1 VTNTQPKATGEDLE
15 AQGTVATKHFPSRMY
30 AVYVHVSCIQ
40 HSQHVHGRQPY
51 LHRSDSRGN
60 IEEMMHRKI
69 RLYLGKIQLYLHRE
83 SASRVTGESAVA
95 PAVTVLDRPSPTC
108 PYRDRTHARTGT
120 RNGRHTRHS
129 PGAKWGVAR
138 AGEGALRPSLHVKW
152 AIFPFRGCP
161 QGPRPPA

>member
-1 VTNTQPKATGEDLE
+1 MTNTQPKATGEDLE

-51 LHRSDSRGN
+51 LHRSD
-60 IEEMMHRKI
+60 RKI

-95 PAVTVLDRPSPTC
+95 PAVTVFDRPSPTC
-108 PYRDRTHARTGT
+108 P
-120 RNGRHTRHS
+120 
-129 PGAKWGVAR
+129 
-138 AGEGALRPSLHVKW
+138 
-152 AIFPFRGCP
+152 
-161 QGPRPPA
+161 

>member
-1 VTNTQPKATGEDLE
+1 MELPVTNIQPKATGEDLE

-83 SASRVTGESAVA
+83 SASRVTGESA
-95 PAVTVLDRPSPTC
+95 
-108 PYRDRTHARTGT
+108 
-120 RNGRHTRHS
+120 
-129 PGAKWGVAR
+129 
-138 AGEGALRPSLHVKW
+138 
-152 AIFPFRGCP
+152 
-161 QGPRPPA
+161 RPPRKRLHFGLSTGPLLLALIHPYCV

>member
-1 VTNTQPKATGEDLE
+1 MTNTQPKATGEDLE

-95 PAVTVLDRPSPTC
+95 PAVDSARPALSYLPL
-108 PYRDRTHARTGT
+108 YDAFFGAGT
-120 RNGRHTRHS
+120 SSSR
-129 PGAKWGVAR
+129 
-138 AGEGALRPSLHVKW
+138 
-152 AIFPFRGCP
+152 
-161 QGPRPPA
+161 

>member
-1 VTNTQPKATGEDLE
+1 MTNTQPKATGEDLE

-108 PYRDRTHARTGT
+108 PY
-120 RNGRHTRHS
+120 
-129 PGAKWGVAR
+129 PGWSSAWCA
-138 AGEGALRPSLHVKW
+138 
-152 AIFPFRGCP
+152 
-161 QGPRPPA
+161 

>member
-1 VTNTQPKATGEDLE
+1 MTNTQPKATGEDLE

-51 LHRSDSRGN
+51 LHGSDGRGN

-83 SASRVTGESAVA
+83 SASRVTGESA
-95 PAVTVLDRPSPTC
+95 
-108 PYRDRTHARTGT
+108 
-120 RNGRHTRHS
+120 
-129 PGAKWGVAR
+129 
-138 AGEGALRPSLHVKW
+138 
-152 AIFPFRGCP
+152 
-161 QGPRPPA
+161 RPPRKRIHFGLSTGPLLLALTLSLALGLPGTDARRCEHRLLCNL

>member
-1 VTNTQPKATGEDLE
+1 MTNIQPKATGEDLE

-30 AVYVHVSCIQ
+30 AVYVHVSCSQ

-51 LHRSDSRGN
+51 LHGSDGRGN

-108 PYRDRTHARTGT
+108 PYTRTG
-120 RNGRHTRHS
+120 GHTVC
-129 PGAKWGVAR
+129 W
-138 AGEGALRPSLHVKW
+138 
-152 AIFPFRGCP
+152 
-161 QGPRPPA
+161 